1 MPVHSGGMAVM
12 MKTFENAR
20 VGLRNKETG
29 RLIAVFPD
37 KVTGNMEQVKKGV
50 FDWYYKT
57 NCSAEEVMRDCTV
70 DDLNDH
76 ELKGLQG

>member
-1 MPVHSGGMAVM
+1 MNILRKVIT

-29 RLIAVFPD
+29 RLIAAFPD
-37 KVTGNMEQVKKGV
+37 KVTGNMEEVKKKV

-57 NCSAEEVMRDCTV
+57 SCSAEEALRDCTV
-70 DDLNDH
+70 DGLSEN
-76 ELKGLQG
+76 ELKGLEG